1 MSPENSTENSIKRTK
16 FVDDEI
22 EDMNDDENGEGIKHS
37 LEMPSL
43 CERLIYIAAVFLFK
57 GDLSKSTSATAKVCI
72 TMSPEN
78 STENSIKR
86 TKFVD
91 DEIADMN
98 DGESGEGIKHSLE
111 MPSLCES

>member
-1 MSPENSTENSIKRTK
+1 MKVEKVLIIHWKCLRCAKVN
-16 FVDDEI
+16 
-22 EDMNDDENGEGIKHS
+22 
-37 LEMPSL
+37 LYCL
-43 CERLIYIAAVFLFK
+43 CFLFK

-91 DEIADMN
+91 DEIEDMN
-98 DGESGEGIKHSLE
+98 DDESGEGINHSLE

>member
-1 MSPENSTENSIKRTK
+1 MKVEKVLSIHWKCLRCAK
-16 FVDDEI
+16 V
-22 EDMNDDENGEGIKHS
+22 N
-37 LEMPSL
+37 LYCL
-43 CERLIYIAAVFLFK
+43 CFLFK

-86 TKFVD
+86 TKFSHD
-91 DEIADMN
+91 QIADMN
-98 DGESGEGIKHSLE
+98 DGGESGEGIKHSLE